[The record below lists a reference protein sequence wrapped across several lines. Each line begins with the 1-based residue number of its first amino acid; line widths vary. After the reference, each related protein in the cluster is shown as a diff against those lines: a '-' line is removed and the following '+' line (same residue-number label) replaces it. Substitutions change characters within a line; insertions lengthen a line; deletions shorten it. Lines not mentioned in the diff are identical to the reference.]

1 MIRMSGTTGHSD
13 TGETRWESN
22 LSPSRLSHM
31 LALHAPR
38 PVALADFF
46 SILLEVE
53 SYLRIGVTKM
63 FADPHLLLVLAQ

>member
-13 TGETRWESN
+13 MGETRWESN
-22 LSPSRLSHM
+22 LSTSRLSHR
-31 LALHAPR
+31 LALHAPQ
-38 PVALADFF
+38 PVARADFF

-53 SYLRIGVTKM
+53 SYLGIGVTKM